1 MEQVI
6 HPYVKIKSDKAAFL
20 QKAEERL
27 RAMNNVMTETNCSEE
42 QALKILHY
50 TQEEIEEYK
59 ALVGRNKK
67 IS

>member
-6 HPYVKIKSDKAAFL
+6 HPYVNLK
-20 QKAEERL
+20 KAEERL

-59 ALVGRNKK
+59 TLVGQTKK